1 MNELR
6 DCRKVEVFCKPS
18 GLPGAGGW
26 VRLPN
31 GSCGLSKYTPFSC
44 LKMPLFSQD
53 TEKTCPG
60 PPANHGNRGRGCI
73 ASKMLGPWSHLLQS
87 RDERVVHASAH
98 TCVCTP
104 VSENVCALHIDRHTP
119 GSPRALGRRE
129 IKKNIWEKSKK
140 ADVREGWQMFTLGMG
155 GEREG
160 RRRCQGAA

>member
-1 MNELR
+1 MDELR
-6 DCRKVEVFCKPS
+6 ECRKVEVFCKPS

-26 VRLPN
+26 ARLPN

-98 TCVCTP
+98 TCVCIH
-104 VSENVCALHIDRHTP
+104 VCMHVYVH
-119 GSPRALGRRE
+119 
-129 IKKNIWEKSKK
+129 
-140 ADVREGWQMFTLGMG
+140 VHM
-155 GEREG
+155 
-160 RRRCQGAA
+160 